1 MALLELVN
9 NDPSFF
15 YYSGLGNFT
24 QRSISYGNDQPNGG
38 NSGEPYIVTPIP
50 PVFQQQSQSDS
61 IWLSDNGLIR
71 GGFAGATKASVQD
84 TIRIGKFLKDPPRGP
99 LFIAKQ
105 IGLQLSNPKQEVSS
119 NLLSRIANA
128 VGSTRIY
135 NLGINTLAQIP
146 VAAFGGHIIRHG
158 FTPILNVGQTY
169 SKVVVSNDAAG
180 TFGVN
185 NRLVQLK
192 DKLVTYP
199 NSNIA
204 SYVSG
209 PGSVDGI
216 GTTTINRVV
225 NTLSN
230 PQYNQYGNLTTLGF
244 DPITGLPEAARITPL
259 SNISLLY
266 PGKQPTIDYFR
277 AQGVSEQYFAT
288 EDGNPSLSEIDTY
301 NNILTG
307 SFNSKPSQIDQNI
320 FTELYPASGRTYR
333 VLKTAI
339 ANQNTNRSVGTS
351 TVVKNAVGRV
361 LNPISFTYTGKAY
374 SGKNKNL
381 TLGGPQGYNI
391 EQRLGLSGQN
401 QSDQINLTPL
411 YINSSPPGTTVYING
426 AKLTVRDLIKFRIEA
441 VEGDNPNLSTW
452 MIFRAYLKDI
462 TDSPNPTWSTVN
474 YVGRGEPFYIYK
486 GFERTL
492 SFTFQVAAMSED
504 ELKPMWQKLNYLYSN
519 TMPDYSGNVMRGPFM
534 KLTIG
539 NYMYR
544 QPGIIKSLT
553 YTIDN
558 KSPWE
563 IAITDPEQK
572 GNLYELPHVM
582 NVSMTFAP
590 IHDFLPRKFP
600 SKKPE
605 SNTFLPAFVVD
616 RQTDDNKWLNS
627 IYNGNGGKEILNAN
641 TSIPQAPRDGL
652 FDDNITPPNVPY
664 PAPRDGLFDDNI
676 TPPEFFV
683 EPASRDNLFSPI
695 EEPAVIRPFVGP
707 LP

>member
-38 NSGEPYIVTPIP
+38 NSGQPYIVTPIP
-50 PVFQQQSQSDS
+50 PVFQQQSESNS
-61 IWLSDNGLIR
+61 VWLSDNGLIR
-71 GGFAGATKASVQD
+71 GGFEGATKASIQD
-84 TIRIGKFLKDPPRGP
+84 TVRITKFLKSPPRGP

-119 NLLSRIANA
+119 NLLSRIVNA

-146 VAAFGGHIIRHG
+146 VAAFGGHIVRHG
-158 FTPILNVGQTY
+158 LTPILNVGQTY
-169 SKVVVSNDAAG
+169 SKVVASNDAKG
-180 TFGVN
+180 TFGEN

-230 PQYNQYGNLTTLGF
+230 VQYNQYGLRTYDIAGKPNTV
-244 DPITGLPEAARITPL
+244 RITNRELDFRRP
-259 SNISLLY
+259 Y
-266 PGKQPTIDYFR
+266 PDVDYYL
-277 AQGVSEQYFAT
+277 AQGVSQEYW
-288 EDGNPSLSEIDTY
+288 DGNQADIEEF
-301 NNILTG
+301 NNISTG
-307 SFNSKPSQIDQNI
+307 SFTSPPSQIDQNV
-320 FTELYPASGRTYR
+320 FTDLYNAAGRTYR
-333 VLKTAI
+333 TLTRAI
-339 ANQNTNRSVGTS
+339 NYDNQVASVGIASPTGS
-351 TVVKNAVGRV
+351 
-361 LNPISFTYTGKAY
+361 NPSGPVSFRYTGKAY
-374 SGKNKNL
+374 SGRNKDL
-381 TLGGPQGYNI
+381 PLSFYNI
-391 EQRLGLSGQN
+391 EKRLGLSGQN
-401 QSDQINLTPL
+401 QPDQINLTPV
-411 YINSSPPGTTVYING
+411 YINSAPPGTNITIG
-426 AKLTVRDLIKFRIEA
+426 GTPLTVRDLIKFRIEA
-441 VEGDNPNLSTW
+441 VDGDNPNSSAW

-486 GFERTL
+486 GFERSL
-492 SFTFQVAAMSED
+492 SFTFQVAAMSEA
-504 ELKPMWQKLNYLYSN
+504 ELQPMWQKLNYLYSN

-539 NYMYR
+539 NYIYR
-544 QPGIIKSLT
+544 QPGIIKTLT

-590 IHDFLPRKFP
+590 IHDFLPRKMPTLYSSNETLP
-600 SKKPE
+600 S
-605 SNTFLPAFVVD
+605 FVVD
-616 RQTDDNKWLNS
+616 RQTDDNIWLTSMYRAYNKS
-627 IYNGNGGKEILNAN
+627 FPEPNDGLSEPLTPVRTAPVVQENRPFNLIPPRIPRNYFGVDPLSNLIDSPINNNNNNIYN
-641 TSIPQAPRDGL
+641 
-652 FDDNITPPNVPY
+652 V
-664 PAPRDGLFDDNI
+664 
-676 TPPEFFV
+676 
-683 EPASRDNLFSPI
+683 
-695 EEPAVIRPFVGP
+695 
-707 LP
+707 

>member
-24 QRSISYGNDQPNGG
+24 QRSANYGNDQPGGG

-50 PVFQQQSQSDS
+50 PVFQQRSQSDS

-119 NLLSRIANA
+119 NLLSRILNA

-135 NLGINTLAQIP
+135 NLGINTLAQVPIT
-146 VAAFGGHIIRHG
+146 AFGGHIIRHG
-158 FTPILNVGQTY
+158 LTPILNVGQTY
-169 SKVVVSNDAAG
+169 SKVVASNDAENTNG
-180 TFGVN
+180 KN
-185 NRLVQLK
+185 NRLVKLK
-192 DKLVTYP
+192 AKLQQYP
-199 NSNIA
+199 DSNIA
-204 SYVSG
+204 NYVSG

-216 GTTTINRVV
+216 GTTTIRRYDK
-225 NTLSN
+225 TLNN
-230 PQYNQYGNLTTLGF
+230 PQYNQFNNLTEVGF
-244 DPITGLPEAARITPL
+244 DPITGLPETVRVTKL
-259 SNISLLY
+259 SNIGFLFSR
-266 PGKQPTIDYFR
+266 KQPDIDYFR
-277 AQGVSEQYFAT
+277 AQGLSEQYFAN
-288 EDGNPSLSEIDTY
+288 ESGNPSLSQIETS

-307 SFNSKPSQIDQNI
+307 SFNSKPSQIDQNVI
-320 FTELYPASGRTYR
+320 DYNVTGKIYNTLIKKIDTQTTASR
-333 VLKTAI
+333 VGV
-339 ANQNTNRSVGTS
+339 ANVTKDEKGQ
-351 TVVKNAVGRV
+351 V
-361 LNPISFTYTGKAY
+361 LNPISFEYTGKAY
-374 SGKNKNL
+374 SGKNRNL

-391 EQRLGLSGQN
+391 EQRLGLSGLN

-411 YINSSPPGTTVYING
+411 YISSAPPSTVIKINSVDYN
-426 AKLTVRDLIKFRIEA
+426 VRDLIKFRIEA
-441 VEGDNPNLSTW
+441 VDGNSPSLSTW

-462 TDSPNPTWSTVN
+462 TDNPNPTWNTVN

-486 GFERTL
+486 GFERSL
-492 SFTFQVAAMSED
+492 SFTFQVAAMSEN
-504 ELKPMWQKLNYLYSN
+504 ELQPMWQKLNYLYSN
-519 TMPDYSGNVMRGPFM
+519 TMPDYSDNVMRGPFM

-539 NYMYR
+539 NYIYR

-590 IHDFLPRKFP
+590 IHDFLPSKFP
-600 SKKPE
+600 DEKPDN
-605 SNTFLPAFVVD
+605 NTFLPAFVVD
-616 RQTDDNKWLNS
+616 RQTDDNKWLNN
-627 IYNGNGGKEILNAN
+627 IYSGPAGKY
-641 TSIPQAPRDGL
+641 IPRGQ
-652 FDDNITPPNVPY
+652 
-664 PAPRDGLFDDNI
+664 
-676 TPPEFFV
+676 
-683 EPASRDNLFSPI
+683 SRKQPTTINSVLINDTDLIDSPI
-695 EEPAVIRPFVGP
+695 NNNNNDIFNA
-707 LP
+707 

>member
-9 NDPSFF
+9 NDPKFF
-15 YYSGLGNFT
+15 YYSGLGNFN
-24 QRSISYGNDQPNGG
+24 QRSANYGNDQPGGG

-50 PVFQQQSQSDS
+50 PVFQQRSQSDS
-61 IWLSDNGLIR
+61 IWFSDNGLIR

-105 IGLQLSNPKQEVSS
+105 VGLQLSNPKQEVSS
-119 NLLSRIANA
+119 NLLSRISNA
-128 VGSTRIY
+128 IGSTRIY

-146 VAAFGGHIIRHG
+146 ITAFGGHIIRHG
-158 FTPILNVGQTY
+158 FTPVLNVGQTY
-169 SKVVVSNDAAG
+169 SKVVASNDAPT
-180 TFGVN
+180 TFGAD

-230 PQYNQYGNLTTLGF
+230 VQYNQYGLRTYNSGGE
-244 DPITGLPEAARITPL
+244 PITIRTTNLFQGLNFLRPIPD
-259 SNISLLY
+259 
-266 PGKQPTIDYFR
+266 IDYYL
-277 AQGVSEQYFAT
+277 AQGVSEQYWN
-288 EDGNPSLSEIDTY
+288 GNQINIENY
-301 NNILTG
+301 NNISTG
-307 SFNSKPSQIDQNI
+307 SLTSPPSQIDQNVL
-320 FTELYPASGRTYR
+320 TGLYSATGRRYSTLR
-333 VLKTAI
+333 RAI
-339 ANQNTNRSVGTS
+339 NNQNTNRSVGIS
-351 TVVKNAVGRV
+351 NIEKNAVGRV

-374 SGKNKNL
+374 SGKNKDL
-381 TLGGPQGYNI
+381 KLGGPQGYNI
-391 EQRLGLSGQN
+391 EQRLGLSGRN

-411 YINSSPPGTTVYING
+411 YINNSPPGTKVYING
-426 AKLTVRDLIKFRIEA
+426 AELTVRDLIKFRIEA

-486 GFERTL
+486 GFERSL
-492 SFTFQVAAMSED
+492 SFTFQVAAMSEA

-539 NYMYR
+539 NYLYR
-544 QPGIIKSLT
+544 QPGIIKTLT

-563 IAITDPEQK
+563 IAIADPEQK

-582 NVSMTFAP
+582 NVQMTFAP

-605 SNTFLPAFVVD
+605 NNTFLPAFVVD
-616 RQTDDNKWLNS
+616 RQTDDNLWLNS

-664 PAPRDGLFDDNI
+664 PAPRTGLFDDNI

-683 EPASRDNLFSPI
+683 EPAPRDNLFSPI
-695 EEPAVIRPFVGP
+695 EEPTVIRPFVGP